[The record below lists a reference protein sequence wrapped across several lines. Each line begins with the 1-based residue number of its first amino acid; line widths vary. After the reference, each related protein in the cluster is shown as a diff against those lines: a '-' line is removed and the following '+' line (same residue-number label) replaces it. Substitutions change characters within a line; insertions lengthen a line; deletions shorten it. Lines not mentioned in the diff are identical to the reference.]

1 MARIN
6 LLPWRE
12 ELRAERQRLFYA
24 HVGIAVA
31 LGVVTAFAANTQ
43 VNQWTDHQR
52 ERNEYLKGEIAKVEA
67 EIKEIESLQEQK
79 ERLLKR
85 TEVIEQLQQTR
96 AIAAHYFDELVE
108 ATPPGVYLLSA
119 VMTGDNLEFRGVSES
134 SGAVSDFMRKIDA
147 SEYMGSP
154 SLVIIENR
162 DKGREKRREFAVKA
176 KITAPKIDGAEDAPG
191 GAKR

>member
-12 ELRAERQRLFYA
+12 ELRAERQRLFA
-24 HVGIAVA
+24 VHSGIALA
-31 LGVVTAFAANTQ
+31 LGVVVSLAANTQ
-43 VNQWTDHQR
+43 VVQWTDHQV

-96 AIAAHYFDELVE
+96 AISAHYFDELVE

-119 VMTGDNLEFRGVSES
+119 TMKDLRGVSES
-134 SGAVSDFMRKIDA
+134 SGAVSDFMRKLEA
-147 SEYMGSP
+147 SEYMGNP
-154 SLVIIENR
+154 SLVVIENK
-162 DKGREKRREFAVKA
+162 DKGREKRREFTVKA
-176 KITAPKIDGAEDAPG
+176 KITPPKIESPEEAAG
-191 GAKR
+191 GTKR